1 MFSEYDRSSFPLVK
15 VKIVGVP
22 NDNDNDFDE
31 FLRQWLQL
39 YEEMNDFSF
48 LFDIRELGDVSLK
61 YCVKMSMFIY
71 KLRKREHQYLQKSV
85 IVLNDNKIQRL
96 LDFIFAIQSPVA
108 DVFIY
113 NNNTDSI
120 EELEYFANTISL
132 VGLEEYEN
140 VIYVEPNKSFIPF
153 L

>member
-1 MFSEYDRSSFPLVK
+1 MFSEYDKSSFPLVK
-15 VKIVGVP
+15 VKITGIP
-22 NDNDNDFDE
+22 SNDDFDE

-39 YEEMNDFSF
+39 YEEMNEFSF
-48 LFDIRELGDVSLK
+48 LFDIRELGNVSLK
-61 YCVKMSMFIY
+61 YCMKMSLFIY
-71 KLRKREHQYLQKSV
+71 KLRKKEYQYLQKSV

-120 EELEYFANTISL
+120 EELELFAHNISL
-132 VGLEEYEN
+132 VNLEDYEN
-140 VIYVEPNKSFIPF
+140 VLYIEPN
-153 L
+153 

>member
-1 MFSEYDRSSFPLVK
+1 MFSVYDSSSFPLVK
-15 VKIVGVP
+15 VKITGIP
-22 NDNDNDFDE
+22 SNDDFDE

-48 LFDIRELGDVSLK
+48 LFDIRELGNVSLK

-71 KLRKREHQYLQKSV
+71 KLRKREYQYLKKSV

-120 EELEYFANTISL
+120 EDLELFAHNISL
-132 VGLEEYEN
+132 VNLENYEN
-140 VIYVEPNKSFIPF
+140 VMYIEPN
-153 L
+153 

>member
-15 VKIVGVP
+15 VKIVGIP
-22 NDNDNDFDE
+22 SDNDFDE

-48 LFDIRELGDVSLK
+48 LFDIRELGNVSLK
-61 YCVKMSMFIY
+61 YCVKMAMFIY
-71 KLRKREHQYLQKSV
+71 KLRKREYQYLKKSV
-85 IVLNDNKIQRL
+85 IVLNDTKIQRL

-113 NNNTDSI
+113 NNNTNSI
-120 EELEYFANTISL
+120 DELELFAHNISL
-132 VGLEEYEN
+132 VNLEEYDN
-140 VIYVEPNKSFIPF
+140 VLYIEPNKSFISF
-153 L
+153 I

>member
-22 NDNDNDFDE
+22 NDNDFDE
-31 FLRQWLQL
+31 FLRQWLLL
-39 YEEMNDFSF
+39 YEEMNEYLF

-71 KLRKREHQYLQKSV
+71 RLRKREHQYLQKSV

-120 EELEYFANTISL
+120 DELELFAHNINYFN
-132 VGLEEYEN
+132 LEEYEN

>member
-15 VKIVGVP
+15 VKIIGIP
-22 NDNDNDFDE
+22 SDNDFDE

-39 YEEMNDFSF
+39 YEEMNEFSF
-48 LFDIRELGDVSLK
+48 LFDIRELGNVSLK
-61 YCVKMSMFIY
+61 YCMKMSLFIY
-71 KLRKREHQYLQKSV
+71 KLRKKEYQYLQKSI

-120 EELEYFANTISL
+120 EELELFAHNISL
-132 VGLEEYEN
+132 VNLEEYNN
-140 VIYVEPNKSFIPF
+140 VLYIEPN
-153 L
+153 

>member
-1 MFSEYDRSSFPLVK
+1 MFSVYDRSSFPLVK
-15 VKIVGVP
+15 VKITGIP
-22 NDNDNDFDE
+22 SNDDFDE

-39 YEEMNDFSF
+39 YEEMEDFSF
-48 LFDIRELGDVSLK
+48 LFDIRELGNVSLK
-61 YCVKMSMFIY
+61 YCMKMSMFIY
-71 KLRKREHQYLQKSV
+71 KLRKREYQYLQKSV

-120 EELEYFANTISL
+120 EELELFAHNISL
-132 VGLEEYEN
+132 VNLEDYDN
-140 VIYVEPNKSFIPF
+140 VLYIEPN
-153 L
+153 

>member
-1 MFSEYDRSSFPLVK
+1 
-15 VKIVGVP
+15 
-22 NDNDNDFDE
+22 
-31 FLRQWLQL
+31 
-39 YEEMNDFSF
+39 MNDFSF

-71 KLRKREHQYLQKSV
+71 KLRKRSSISSKDI

-153 L
+153 FNFNKI

>member
-15 VKIVGVP
+15 VKIIGIP
-22 NDNDNDFDE
+22 SDNDFDE

-39 YEEMNDFSF
+39 YEEMNEFSF
-48 LFDIRELGDVSLK
+48 LFDIRELGNVSLK
-61 YCVKMSMFIY
+61 YCMKMSLFIY
-71 KLRKREHQYLQKSV
+71 KLRKKEHQYLQKSV

-120 EELEYFANTISL
+120 EELELFAHNISL
-132 VGLEEYEN
+132 VNLEEYNN
-140 VIYVEPNKSFIPF
+140 VLYIEPN
-153 L
+153 

>member
-22 NDNDNDFDE
+22 NDNDFDE
-31 FLRQWLQL
+31 FLRQWLLL

-71 KLRKREHQYLQKSV
+71 KLRKRDHQYLQKSI

-120 EELEYFANTISL
+120 EELEHFANTISL

>member
-1 MFSEYDRSSFPLVK
+1 MFSVYDSSSFPLVK
-15 VKIVGVP
+15 VKITGIP
-22 NDNDNDFDE
+22 SNDDFDE

-39 YEEMNDFSF
+39 YEEMKDFSF
-48 LFDIRELGDVSLK
+48 LFDIRELGNVSLK

-71 KLRKREHQYLQKSV
+71 KLRKREYQYLKKSV

-120 EELEYFANTISL
+120 EDLELFAHNISL
-132 VGLEEYEN
+132 VNLENYEN
-140 VIYVEPNKSFIPF
+140 VMYIEPN
-153 L
+153 

>member
-22 NDNDNDFDE
+22 NDNDFDE
-31 FLRQWLQL
+31 FLRQWLLL
-39 YEEMNDFSF
+39 YEEMNDFLF

-108 DVFIY
+108 DVFVY
-113 NNNTDSI
+113 NNNTESI
-120 EELEYFANTISL
+120 EELVLFSHNINYFN
-132 VGLEEYEN
+132 LEEYEN

>member
-15 VKIVGVP
+15 VKITGIP
-22 NDNDNDFDE
+22 SDNDFDE
-31 FLRQWLQL
+31 FLRNWLQL
-39 YEEMNDFSF
+39 YEEMNDFLF

-71 KLRKREHQYLQKSV
+71 KLRKRENQYLKKSV
-85 IVLNDNKIQRL
+85 IVLNDTKIQRL

-120 EELEYFANTISL
+120 EDLELFAHNISL
-132 VGLEEYEN
+132 VNLENYEN
-140 VIYVEPNKSFIPF
+140 VLYIEPNKSFISF
-153 L
+153 I

>member
-1 MFSEYDRSSFPLVK
+1 MFSVYDSSSFPLVK
-15 VKIVGVP
+15 VKITGIP
-22 NDNDNDFDE
+22 SNDDFDE

-39 YEEMNDFSF
+39 YEEMKDFSF
-48 LFDIRELGDVSLK
+48 LFDIRELGNVSLK
-61 YCVKMSMFIY
+61 YCVKMAMFIY
-71 KLRKREHQYLQKSV
+71 KLRKREYQYLKKSV

-120 EELEYFANTISL
+120 EDLELFAHNISL
-132 VGLEEYEN
+132 VNLENYEN
-140 VIYVEPNKSFIPF
+140 VMYIEPN
-153 L
+153 